1 MHKVLWVIFKYLN
14 HLRLVYMFKI
24 FKTPEFKKAINFYK
38 DGIKENRK
46 SFLISMGSAVVWCF
60 LIVIQPYIIK
70 RIIDD
75 AIVIENRQM
84 LIIFISFMLIA
95 GYLRASSIG
104 IRRYFSMHVSFN
116 VEAGIRNRIFTHMQ
130 KLAFQYHDK
139 VPTGELMARASSD
152 ASQVRLA
159 YAIAP
164 LASANILL
172 LIILSI
178 TLLSLSLPLGALV
191 LLSIP
196 SVLWLASNFSSKA
209 LGISLRVKEAE
220 AQMTTEVEEQLG
232 GIRVVKAFGNED
244 LASSKVETAISG
256 IYNSSLEYL
265 QLRTKFIPMF
275 ELIPMVIT
283 LLVLLLGGYLSIN
296 NFITLGDF
304 IAFTQYVFLLL
315 WPLRITA
322 WFLSEIPSSVTAG
335 NRILDLLNE
344 TPSIVDG
351 NSSESFPE
359 TGSGSLKFSNVN
371 FRYGD
376 EKIFDNL
383 SFEIDGKKTVA
394 IVGSTGSGK
403 STLAYLLPRLYD
415 IESGKIEIDGV
426 DIHNV
431 KLDELRSQVS
441 LAFEESFLFSNS
453 AKDNISLG
461 SDKATQQQIENAAL
475 IARAHEFIAQLPES
489 YETKVGERGF
499 GLSGGQRQRIALARA
514 ILRKPRILILDDALS
529 AVDASTE
536 EEIRNQLKK
545 VMSNMTTLII
555 TNRVPT
561 IELCDEVI
569 FLENGKVRGQGN
581 HTKLIEEIESY
592 KSLFLES
599 QTSGFKNER

>member
-1 MHKVLWVIFKYLN
+1 
-14 HLRLVYMFKI
+14 MFKV
-24 FKTPEFKKAINFYK
+24 FKTPEFKKAVNFYK
-38 DGIKENRK
+38 DGIKENRR
-46 SFLISMGSAVVWCF
+46 SFIISMGSAVVWCF

-75 AIVIENRQM
+75 AIILENRQM
-84 LIIFISFMLIA
+84 LIILISFMLLA
-95 GYLRASSIG
+95 GYLRASTIG
-104 IRRYFSMHVSFN
+104 IRRYFSMHVSYN

-130 KLAFQYHDK
+130 KLAYNYHDK

-159 YAIAP
+159 FAIAP
-164 LASANILL
+164 LATANILL

-196 SVLWLASNFSSKA
+196 AVLWLASNFSSKA

-244 LASSKVETAISG
+244 LAASKVETAITS
-256 IYNSSLEYL
+256 IYDTSLEYL
-265 QLRTKFIPMF
+265 NLRTKFVPMF

-296 NFITLGDF
+296 EFITLGDF

-344 TPSIVDG
+344 SPSIVDG
-351 NSSESFPE
+351 SSDETFPK
-359 TGSGSLKFSNVN
+359 TGNGSLKFSNVN
-371 FRYGD
+371 FRYGED
-376 EKIFDNL
+376 KIFDNL
-383 SFEIDGKKTVA
+383 SFEIEGKKTVA

-415 IESGKIEIDGV
+415 IESGKIEIDGI

-431 KLDELRSQVS
+431 KLAELRSQVS

-453 AKDNISLG
+453 ARENISLG
-461 SDKATQQQIENAAL
+461 SDEASQEQVENAAL

-489 YETKVGERGF
+489 YETKVGERGY

-514 ILRKPRILILDDALS
+514 ILRQPRILILDDALS

-536 EEIRNQLKK
+536 EEIRNELKQ

-569 FLENGKVRGQGN
+569 FLENGKVRGQGSHN
-581 HTKLIEEIESY
+581 KLIEEIQSY
-592 KSLFLES
+592 KSLFLEN
-599 QTSGFKNER
+599 QTSGSKNER

>member
-1 MHKVLWVIFKYLN
+1 
-14 HLRLVYMFKI
+14 MFKI
-24 FKTPEFKKAINFYK
+24 FKTPEFKKAVNFYK

-46 SFLISMGSAVVWCF
+46 SFVISMGSAVVWCF

-75 AIVIENRQM
+75 AIFLENRQM
-84 LIIFISFMLIA
+84 LIILISFMLIA
-95 GYLRASSIG
+95 GYLRASTIG
-104 IRRYFSMHVSFN
+104 IRRYFSMHVSYN

-130 KLAFQYHDK
+130 KLAYNYHDK

-159 YAIAP
+159 FAIAP
-164 LASANILL
+164 LATANILL

-196 SVLWLASNFSSKA
+196 AVLWLASNFSAKA

-244 LASSKVETAISG
+244 LAASKVETAISS
-256 IYNSSLEYL
+256 IYNTSLEYL
-265 QLRTKFIPMF
+265 NLRTKFIPMF

-296 NFITLGDF
+296 EFITLGDF

-344 TPSIVDG
+344 SPSIVDG
-351 NSSESFPE
+351 SSDETFPE
-359 TGSGSLKFSNVN
+359 TGNGSLKFSNVN

-376 EKIFDNL
+376 DKIFDNL
-383 SFEIDGKKTVA
+383 SFEIEGKKTVA

-453 AKDNISLG
+453 ARENISLG
-461 SDKATQQQIENAAL
+461 SDKASQDQIENAAL

-489 YETKVGERGF
+489 YETKVGERGY

-536 EEIRNQLKK
+536 EQIRSELKQ

-569 FLENGKVRGQGN
+569 FLENGQVRGQGSHN
-581 HTKLIEEIESY
+581 KLIEEIQSY

-599 QTSGFKNER
+599 QTSGSKNDR

>member
-1 MHKVLWVIFKYLN
+1 
-14 HLRLVYMFKI
+14 MFNV
-24 FKTPEFKKAINFYK
+24 FKTPEFKKALKFYK
-38 DGIKENRK
+38 EGIAENKR
-46 SFLISMGSAVVWCF
+46 SFVVSMLSAVVWCF

-75 AIVIENRQM
+75 GIVGQNSQI
-84 LIIFISFMLIA
+84 LIVLISFMLII
-95 GYLRASSIG
+95 GYIRATTIG
-104 IRRYFSMHVSFN
+104 IRRYYSMHVSYN

-130 KLAFQYHDK
+130 KLAFNFHDK

-159 YAIAP
+159 FAIAP

-178 TLLSLSLPLGALV
+178 TLLSLSLPLGLLV

-196 SVLWLASNFSSKA
+196 AVLWLASNFSSKA
-209 LGISLRVKEAE
+209 MGVSLRVKEAE
-220 AQMTTEVEEQLG
+220 AGMTTEVEEQLG
-232 GIRVVKAFGNED
+232 GIRVVKAFGNEE
-244 LASSKVETAISG
+244 LASTKVEAAISN
-256 IYNSSLEYL
+256 IYDTSLEYL
-265 QLRTKFIPMF
+265 NLRTRFVPMF

-296 NFITLGDF
+296 DFITLGDF

-322 WFLSEIPSSVTAG
+322 WFLSEIPSSVSAG
-335 NRILDLLNE
+335 TRILELLDEEPTIIDEN
-344 TPSIVDG
+344 SDG
-351 NSSESFPE
+351 HFPE
-359 TGSGSLKFSNVN
+359 DGDGSLKLTNVN
-371 FRYGD
+371 FKYGS
-376 EKIFDNL
+376 ENIFKDL
-383 SFEIDGKKTVA
+383 SFEIEGKKTVA

-415 IESGKIEIDGV
+415 IESGSIEVDGV
-426 DIHNV
+426 NINDV
-431 KLDELRSQVS
+431 KLSELRSEVS

-453 AKDNISLG
+453 ARDNISLG
-461 SDKATQQQIENAAL
+461 TDKASDEDVEDAAN
-475 IARAHEFIAQLPES
+475 IARAHEFISQLPES

-536 EEIRNQLKK
+536 EEIRNELKN

-561 IELCDEVI
+561 IELCDEVVFI
-569 FLENGKVRGQGN
+569 EDGKVRSQGS
-581 HTKLIEEIESY
+581 HADLIEKVESY

-599 QTSGFKNER
+599 QSAGNKE